1 MRFAVLFLLFLLAGI
16 NVAAETL
23 SLPGTG
29 FRCDFPGGKPVVVD
43 VKSGKRLFSFNG
55 LTLGWGPGKTGNAE
69 ATRLSPDTVHV
80 QYEVR
85 DLVPAACTA
94 DYTVNGP
101 LLTIRLEAKVPENR
115 KPAGALF
122 LRMCSGKPQNNP
134 VFQSGI
140 WTRHQHGGVPFETK
154 GAVIRRFD
162 FRNLSIFEEINGNP
176 GWHSHSGQHVAL
188 QFDKKTGTWSQTL
201 RFLILPRKTLDQYA
215 ATFFEQA
222 PIGIRIPASVPFNLW
237 KPGEEIFF
245 DAEIANISEKSPIPY
260 TVVVKD
266 YDGKDVFRKTGT
278 LTLPAGEAV
287 RLRFKPSLPQ
297 ERGIWFAE
305 IRADGTAFARTTLT
319 ILPDHVYQAPENS
332 VFGISAA
339 FPVPSRQDVAG
350 LLKRMGIRWVREM
363 NNDNLSKE
371 SGAAGFYH
379 SNRSRK
385 QWISEPEKRNAYI
398 REILSRCREKGFR
411 YWEFPNEWNMSSLN
425 TGKYADVL
433 VKNWIEPIA
442 KLRKETN
449 SEVRIVGPALAGAD
463 PAFLKAF
470 HANGGWDLIDE
481 VSIHPGRGNFT
492 ADYAGHGYWTYYG
505 SILSARKTL
514 RELGE
519 KPLHLTEIYACTQ
532 PNSWWKDSYRQAA
545 ENIVLSYA
553 LAVAEGVKSALFYQ
567 LHDGVWHNPGGIRPT
582 DHEYH
587 YGILHRDGTAKPSL
601 PAFCA
606 IAEAMDGASFLGWIP
621 FKDPKR
627 KGLLFERRGQEI
639 AILWD
644 RTDGYIQ
651 AKKSADFAHREPW
664 VDHWKSFRTAEIP
677 VAGTELTLCDAIGR
691 RRTLPAP
698 GNRAKLRLSGSPVI
712 LYGTNFKPTIK

>member
-1 MRFAVLFLLFLLAGI
+1 MRLSIPFFLILFAGI
-16 NVAAETL
+16 ASATEML

-29 FRCDFPGGKPVVVD
+29 FRCDFPDGKPVVTD
-43 VKSGKRLFSFNG
+43 AGTGKRLLFFNG
-55 LTLGWGPGKTGNAE
+55 LTLGWGPGRTGNTE
-69 ATRLSPDTVHV
+69 ATRLSPDTVRV
-80 QYEVR
+80 KYEVR
-85 DLVPAACTA
+85 DLAPAACTA

-101 LLTIRLEAKVPENR
+101 LLTVRIEVKVPENR
-115 KPAGALF
+115 KPAGAQF
-122 LRMCSGKPQNNP
+122 LRMNSGKPQDDP

-140 WTRHQHGGVPFETK
+140 WTRHKHGGVPFETK
-154 GAVIRRFD
+154 GATIRRFN
-162 FRNLSIFEEINGNP
+162 FRNLSIFEEVRGNP
-176 GWHSHSGQHVAL
+176 GWHSHSGQHVSL
-188 QFDKKTGTWSQTL
+188 QLDKKSGIWSQTL
-201 RFLILPRKTLDQYA
+201 QFLILPRKTPDQYA
-215 ATFFEQA
+215 ATFFEHA
-222 PIGIRIPASVPFNLW
+222 PLGIRIPTSVPFNLW
-237 KPGEEIFF
+237 KPGGKVFF
-245 DAEIANISEKSPIPY
+245 EAEIANVSEKPPIPY

-266 YDGKDVFRKTGT
+266 YDGKDVFRKSGT
-278 LTLPAGEAV
+278 LSLPVGEAV
-287 RLRFKPSLPQ
+287 RLRFEPVLPQ

-305 IRADGTAFARTTLT
+305 VRAGKTAFARTTLT
-319 ILPDHVYQAPENS
+319 ILPDYVYRSPENS
-332 VFGISAA
+332 IFGISAA
-339 FPVPSRQDVAG
+339 FPIPSQQDVAG

-363 NNDNLSKE
+363 NRGNLSGE
-371 SGAAGFYH
+371 VGATGIYH
-379 SNRSRK
+379 SNRNSK
-385 QWISEPEKRNAYI
+385 LWADEPEKRNAYI
-398 REILSRCREKGFR
+398 REILARCREKKFR

-425 TGKYADVL
+425 TGKHADTL
-433 VKNWIEPIA
+433 VRNWFGPIA
-442 KLRKETN
+442 EIRKKTN
-449 SEVRIVGPALAGAD
+449 SGVRIVGPALAGTD

-470 HANGGWDLIDE
+470 HANGGWDLIDD

-492 ADYAGHGYWTYYG
+492 ADYAGPGYWTYYG
-505 SILSARKTL
+505 SILRARKTL

-567 LHDGVWHNPGGIRPT
+567 LHDGVWHNPGGIRPA

-621 FKDPKR
+621 FRDPKR
-627 KGLLFERRGQEI
+627 KGLLFERDGREI

-651 AKKSADFAHREPW
+651 AKKAADFAHREPW

-677 VAGTELTLCDAIGR
+677 AAGTELTVCDAIGR

-698 GNRAKLRLSGSPVI
+698 GNRAELRLSGSPVI
-712 LYGTNFKPTIK
+712 LYGTNFKPTMK

>member
-1 MRFAVLFLLFLLAGI
+1 M
-16 NVAAETL
+16 
-23 SLPGTG
+23 
-29 FRCDFPGGKPVVVD
+29 
-43 VKSGKRLFSFNG
+43 
-55 LTLGWGPGKTGNAE
+55 
-69 ATRLSPDTVHV
+69 
-80 QYEVR
+80 
-85 DLVPAACTA
+85 
-94 DYTVNGP
+94 
-101 LLTIRLEAKVPENR
+101 
-115 KPAGALF
+115 
-122 LRMCSGKPQNNP
+122 
-134 VFQSGI
+134 
-140 WTRHQHGGVPFETK
+140 
-154 GAVIRRFD
+154 
-162 FRNLSIFEEINGNP
+162 
-176 GWHSHSGQHVAL
+176 
-188 QFDKKTGTWSQTL
+188 
-201 RFLILPRKTLDQYA
+201 
-215 ATFFEQA
+215 
-222 PIGIRIPASVPFNLW
+222 
-237 KPGEEIFF
+237 
-245 DAEIANISEKSPIPY
+245 
-260 TVVVKD
+260 KD

-339 FPVPSRQDVAG
+339 FPVPSQQDVAG

-567 LHDGVWHNPGGIRPT
+567 LHDGV
-582 DHEYH
+582 
-587 YGILHRDGTAKPSL
+587 
-601 PAFCA
+601 
-606 IAEAMDGASFLGWIP
+606 
-621 FKDPKR
+621 
-627 KGLLFERRGQEI
+627 
-639 AILWD
+639 
-644 RTDGYIQ
+644 
-651 AKKSADFAHREPW
+651 
-664 VDHWKSFRTAEIP
+664 
-677 VAGTELTLCDAIGR
+677 
-691 RRTLPAP
+691 
-698 GNRAKLRLSGSPVI
+698 
-712 LYGTNFKPTIK
+712 